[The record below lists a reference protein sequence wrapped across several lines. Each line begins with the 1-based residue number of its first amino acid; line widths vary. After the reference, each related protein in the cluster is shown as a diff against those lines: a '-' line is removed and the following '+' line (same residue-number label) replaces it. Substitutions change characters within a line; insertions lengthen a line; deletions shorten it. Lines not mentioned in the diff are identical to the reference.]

1 MDKQLTDGLMAPVYT
16 DPPRKSTAST
26 TNVGEVAH
34 MMRILVVGAGFAGAA
49 YARTLAESG
58 CTVTVIDK
66 RPHIAGNCFDYVH
79 ETGVRVHAYGPHLF
93 HTSNER
99 VVRWLSRFTEW
110 TPYSHK
116 VVARLSDGRDLPLPV
131 NLDTVNGVF
140 GLSLETE
147 AEVRDQLAK
156 VSVARSSID
165 NAEDWLYANI
175 GPELTNLFFRPYTK
189 KMWQL
194 DLTETDAKVVQR
206 IKIRTDRNDLYF
218 PEDTFQAMPTA
229 GYTAL
234 FANILDH
241 QLIDVRLSTK
251 FDHRMLAEYDYCFN
265 SMPIDEY
272 FDCVHGELPYRSIR
286 FHLTQ
291 EPVEK
296 AETHATINYTDSGP
310 YTRETWWHT
319 IPAHR
324 VVETAHVL
332 KTIEEP
338 CDYKDNSFER
348 YYPVKTSDA
357 RYDRLYELYLEEAK
371 RLSGMQF
378 IGRCGTYQYLDM
390 HQVINQSLV
399 NCQKWLDA
407 ARLRDGASG
416 LGLSAI

>member
-1 MDKQLTDGLMAPVYT
+1 M
-16 DPPRKSTAST
+16 
-26 TNVGEVAH
+26 E
-34 MMRILVVGAGFAGAA
+34 RILIVGAGFAGAT
-49 YARTLAESG
+49 YARTLAENG
-58 CTVTVIDK
+58 FMTTVIDK

-99 VVRWLSRFTEW
+99 VVRWLSRFTAW
-110 TPYSHK
+110 TPYAHK
-116 VVARLSDGRDLPLPV
+116 VVARLSNNRDLPLPV

-147 AEVRDQLAK
+147 AEVRDQLEK
-156 VSVARSSID
+156 VSIKKQTID

-218 PEDTFQAMPTA
+218 PEDAFQAMPTA

-241 QLIDVRLSTK
+241 DFIDVRLSTE
-251 FDHRMLAEYDYCFN
+251 FESRMLADYDYCFN

-272 FDCVHGELPYRSIR
+272 FGCSHGELPYRSIR
-286 FHLTQ
+286 FQLTQ
-291 EPVEK
+291 ELAQT
-296 AETHATINYTDSGP
+296 AERHTTINYTDSGP
-310 YTRETWWHT
+310 YTRETWWHN

-324 VVETAHVL
+324 VFDTPLVL
-332 KTIEEP
+332 KTVEEP
-338 CDYKDNSFER
+338 CDYKDNNFER
-348 YYPVKTSDA
+348 YYPVKTSDG
-357 RYDRLYELYLEEAK
+357 RYDRLYNLYFEDSK
-371 RLSGMQF
+371 KVVGMQF

-390 HQVINQSLV
+390 HQVINQSLT
-399 NCQKWLDA
+399 NCHKWLED
-407 ARLRDGASG
+407 RK
-416 LGLSAI
+416 